1 MTYTE
6 GQLLCFT
13 PFIFKNGAKPKKK
26 YFIVLKH
33 FDEYMV
39 LASLPTPKD
48 HLPKNSSISS
58 GCINIPE
65 RAINAY
71 VFLPNESVTKSF
83 CFSLPTF
90 VYGEQ
95 VDEYNLKYLNGM
107 DTEIEDLGIIHDNL
121 FFQLK
126 ECLKQ
131 SVLIKRKFRKLL

>member
-13 PFIFKNGAKPKKK
+13 PFAFKNGAKPKKK

-33 FDEYMV
+33 VDECV
-39 LASLPTPKD
+39 ILASLPTSKD
-48 HLPKNSSISS
+48 HLPNNLSMSS
-58 GCINIPE
+58 GCISIPE

-71 VFLPNESVTKSF
+71 VFLPNQSVTQSF
-83 CFSLPTF
+83 SFPLPTF
-90 VYGEQ
+90 IYGEQ
-95 VDEYNLKYLNGM
+95 VDEYAIKYLNGM
-107 DTEIEDLGIIHDNL
+107 DTDIENLGIIHNEL

-131 SVLIKRKFRKLL
+131 SALLKRKFRKLL